1 MASFACEETAAA
13 LVASPA
19 AAASGAAA
27 FSSRLAVW
35 PSLRLSAPSASR
47 AARQRR
53 ASARQPRSATA
64 AGARALAERQQQS
77 ARPRS
82 SRAPRLSAAA
92 GCSAVPRRVEGSALG
107 RTAAQSGSTGAELAG
122 HGRAFARLLRHASDP
137 AARSCTLRTQTRRPP
152 AGAAPSDARQ
162 LRRAQQMQRFVLS
175 GAVLCVLGTVRPS
188 DAVACLCCGTRHAT
202 TLRPKRQGDGR

>member
-1 MASFACEETAAA
+1 LPVKRQQLHS
-13 LVASPA
+13 SPRLPQQRQVLQRFLHGSL
-19 AAASGAAA
+19 SGL
-27 FSSRLAVW
+27 RCG
-35 PSLRLSAPSASR
+35 SLRPRQAGPHGSDERRPGSR
-47 AARQRR
+47 AAP
-53 ASARQPRSATA
+53 QPR
-64 AGARALAERQQQS
+64 ERERWRS
-77 ARPRS
+77 VS
-82 SRAPRLSAAA
+82 SRAHAH
-92 GCSAVPRRVEGSALG
+92 VPRAHRGSPLLQAAPPCRGEWRGALG